1 MNQSTPKILFKL
13 AGLFGTEVVNGRV
26 DIPEQFGNGYCSG
39 CVFNENVRIL
49 ILDYQLNKEVT
60 IENPEI
66 NIPGKMILFK
76 FQNISSNHIKQM
88 PSVLIATSRM
98 NTDEVISVHNNN
110 SSINIEMDS
119 NYLEEL
125 FELSKRSQVL
135 QSLSENIQPLLFE
148 QMIFS
153 TIQTILDEIISEPVD
168 EDFKWI
174 FRKIKTEELVCRL
187 LIELE
192 KRKDKQ
198 IYPLNKRD
206 VRAIYGIKEEILNHL
221 DTPPVINDLAIKVNM
236 SPTKLKTIFRQI
248 FGDSIFSYYQ
258 DFRMKAA
265 ARLLKEEQLSV
276 SDVGYQLGFSNLSHF
291 SRLFE
296 KHIGMKP
303 KRYSKIEE

>member
-258 DFRMKAA
+258 DFRMKEA